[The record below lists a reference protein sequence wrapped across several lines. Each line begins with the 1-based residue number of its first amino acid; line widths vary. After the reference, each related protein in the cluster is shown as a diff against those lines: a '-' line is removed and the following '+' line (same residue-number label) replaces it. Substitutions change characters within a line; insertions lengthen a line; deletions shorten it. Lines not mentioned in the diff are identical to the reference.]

1 MVSGFNDVDE
11 DGFPFTA
18 THVDKPGGDELLS
31 DMISGSGSGPGSTK
45 PPLVSLSIEIMWL
58 MDSESGPPSGRLVM
72 VGTSTRPSLYSCD
85 GVGRGLKE
93 VVHLL
98 AVE

>member
-45 PPLVSLSIEIMWL
+45 PPLVSLSIEIM
-58 MDSESGPPSGRLVM
+58 
-72 VGTSTRPSLYSCD
+72 
-85 GVGRGLKE
+85 
-93 VVHLL
+93 
-98 AVE
+98 